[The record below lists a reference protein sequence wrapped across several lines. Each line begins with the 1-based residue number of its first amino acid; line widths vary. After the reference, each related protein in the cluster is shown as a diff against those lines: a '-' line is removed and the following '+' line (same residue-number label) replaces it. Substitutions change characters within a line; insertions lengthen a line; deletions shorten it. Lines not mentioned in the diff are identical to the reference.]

1 MMRDESNNYSYLAT
15 LAALALLTAGVAAAQ
30 DPDPAGDEQADE
42 PELVTIDQLPQSGVE
57 EANEPELVSI
67 DELPQSGDEDDF
79 DEVDSEESLPPQI
92 SAKETN
98 LDELRRSFELYK
110 SAIATGSYSEADTLA
125 KRMVELAI
133 GLYGLDSHESA
144 KALTNLGLV
153 QQKNKEYNS
162 AVLNFTAAI
171 GIIERIEDRL
181 NSELIN
187 PLRGLGAA
195 QLGAG
200 RPDLARDAFGRA
212 VHVSHVNE
220 GPHNLMQIDV
230 LEDLAETYLSVGE
243 TDEAL
248 DIHQFIYNLESRNID
263 LKSEEF
269 IPALERQAEW
279 LHRMSIYEKE
289 RMTWRRIIHILE
301 STRGKKDLS
310 LIAPLT
316 GLGKSYLYVTE
327 VMAESFVSPAV
338 TSGDTYL
345 KRALRIAQDNPDATW
360 QQLQESTIALGDYY
374 TLTARAKKAELS
386 YVNSWLLLSGDED
399 RLATRSSRL
408 EQSHLLRSVY
418 PPKYYNSQRTDDGK
432 EAPDSFEMGTIIVG
446 YNISDRGATR
456 QIGVIDADPPGLEE
470 MEYSVKRE
478 VRRMIYR
485 PRMADGVTVDT
496 PNQSYVHEFYYR
508 LSDLP
513 KSAVE
518 KTDEDEDAD
527 TDEKQNGD
535 EALASGES

>member
-1 MMRDESNNYSYLAT
+1 MRDESNSYSYLAT

-133 GLYGLDSHESA
+133 RLYGLDSHESA

-243 TDEAL
+243 TDEAI

-263 LKSEEF
+263 LQSEEF

-279 LHRMSIYEKE
+279 LHRMGIYEKE

-327 VMAESFVSPAV
+327 VMAESFVSPAI

-345 KRALRIAQDNPDATW
+345 KRALRIAQENPDATW

-408 EQSHLLRSVY
+408 EQAHLLRSVY
-418 PPKYYNSQRTDDGK
+418 PPKYYNSQRTDDGE
-432 EAPDSFEMGTIIVG
+432 EAPDSFEVGTVIVG